1 MAITI
6 NGKVFPTKSIN
17 IDRSKIYPNPDQ
29 PRKVFSKGKMK
40 ELKNSIMKNKGIAEP
55 LLVEYDGDDGY
66 TILDGERR
74 WRVCEELN
82 TSYTKSLPCN
92 VILDKLNNEDRIRTW
107 QTLHIARK
115 NWSEEEIGSFILG
128 IVDKYGLGKSVEL
141 LDMPKNKI
149 VNLTKAMQ
157 LAKKIDRDKPFEYAK
172 TLILLEKKLK
182 KDEFELVIRKVNN
195 TLIPTRDGV
204 RKLSSIFADP
214 KAKKLFMK
222 EKSSVDDAYFIIQMK
237 RFCESL
243 KLGRF
248 NIQGNRTK
256 QIIELLEEMGED
268 EV

>member
-92 VILDKLNNEDRIRTW
+92 VILDK
-107 QTLHIARK
+107 
-115 NWSEEEIGSFILG
+115 GSFILG